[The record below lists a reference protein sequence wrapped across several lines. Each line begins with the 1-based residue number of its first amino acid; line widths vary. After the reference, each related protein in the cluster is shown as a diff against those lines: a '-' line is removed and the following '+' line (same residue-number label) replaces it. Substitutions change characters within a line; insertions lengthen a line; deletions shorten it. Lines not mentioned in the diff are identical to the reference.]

1 MLTSG
6 SKWPRR
12 ARGASLVELLVAL
25 VVFGIVGAA
34 TLRSLDRQARFHS
47 GMLAILESRAQ
58 HAAAHEAIAIELRGA
73 STASGD
79 IGPLSDSSIVF
90 RLAVGTGV
98 ACALTSSSIDLAP
111 DSVSSGQAFARFR
124 TAPQPGDTAW
134 LFLEG
139 NTDLAG
145 DDRWEGFPVTAV
157 AHAPGRCPGNALLD
171 PVQDAGRPGWRL
183 TIARTPPVVAL
194 SAGAPVRL
202 TRKARFA
209 LYRGGTGEQW
219 LGFTEANPVTGAW
232 IAIQPVS
239 GPYVPYNAS
248 APRSSGIAL
257 MGRDSSGT
265 ASLQAGPGLPVA
277 ITLATR
283 TLTTRQVRMDGIV
296 RGRLLDSLHSLIS
309 LRNAR

>member
-1 MLTSG
+1 VLTSG
-6 SKWPRR
+6 SACPRR
-12 ARGASLVELLVAL
+12 ARGVSLVELLVAL
-25 VVFGIVGAA
+25 ALFGIVGAA

-58 HAAAHEAIAIELRGA
+58 HAAAHEAIAVELRGA
-73 STASGD
+73 STAGGD

-90 RLAVGTGV
+90 RLPVGAGV
-98 ACALTSSSIDLAP
+98 ACDMTSNTIDLAP
-111 DSVSSGQAFARFR
+111 DSVASGQVFARFR
-124 TAPQPGDTAW
+124 TSPQQGDTAW

-139 NTDLAG
+139 NTDLPG

-157 AHAPGRCPGNALLD
+157 AHAPGRCPGSALLD
-171 PVQDAGRPGWRL
+171 PALDAGRPGWRL
-183 TIARTPPVVAL
+183 TIAGTPPVVAL
-194 SAGAPVRL
+194 SSGAPVRL

-209 LYRGGTGEQW
+209 LYRGGTGEHW

-265 ASLQAGPGLPVA
+265 ASLQAGPGLPMA
-277 ITLATR
+277 ITVATR
-283 TLTTRQVRMDGIV
+283 TLTTRQVRMDGIA
-296 RGRLLDSLHSLIS
+296 RGRLADSLHSLITV
-309 LRNAR
+309 RNAR

>member
-1 MLTSG
+1 LTSG

-12 ARGASLVELLVAL
+12 TRGVSLVELLVAL

-98 ACALTSSSIDLAP
+98 ACGLTSSSIDLAP

-157 AHAPGRCPGNALLD
+157 AHAPGRCPGNALAR
-171 PVQDAGRPGWRL
+171 PCTGRRSARLAPHHRGNATGRGTVGWC
-183 TIARTPPVVAL
+183 T
-194 SAGAPVRL
+194 
-202 TRKARFA
+202 
-209 LYRGGTGEQW
+209 
-219 LGFTEANPVTGAW
+219 
-232 IAIQPVS
+232 
-239 GPYVPYNAS
+239 S
-248 APRSSGIAL
+248 APDEKGK
-257 MGRDSSGT
+257 
-265 ASLQAGPGLPVA
+265 V
-277 ITLATR
+277 R
-283 TLTTRQVRMDGIV
+283 TLPRRDRRAVA
-296 RGRLLDSLHSLIS
+296 RLH
-309 LRNAR
+309 

>member
-6 SKWPRR
+6 TTCPRR
-12 ARGASLVELLVAL
+12 ARGVSLVELLVAL
-25 VVFGIVGAA
+25 ILFGIVGAA

-58 HAAAHEAIAIELRGA
+58 HAAAHEAIAVELRGA
-73 STASGD
+73 STAGGD

-90 RLAVGTGV
+90 RLPVGAGV
-98 ACALTSSSIDLAP
+98 ACDMTSNTIDLAP
-111 DSVSSGQAFARFR
+111 DSVASGQVFARFR
-124 TAPQPGDTAW
+124 TSPQQGDTAW

-139 NTDLAG
+139 NTDLPG

-157 AHAPGRCPGNALLD
+157 AHAPGRCPGSALLD
-171 PVQDAGRPGWRL
+171 PALDAGRPGWRL
-183 TIARTPPVVAL
+183 TIAGTPPVVAL
-194 SAGAPVRL
+194 SSGAPVRL

-209 LYRGGTGEQW
+209 LYRGGTGEHW

-232 IAIQPVS
+232 IAIQPMS
-239 GPYVPYNAS
+239 GPYVPYNPS

-265 ASLQAGPGLPVA
+265 TSLQAGPRLPVA
-277 ITLATR
+277 ITVATR
-283 TLTTRQVRMDGIV
+283 TLTTRQVRMDGIS
-296 RGRLLDSLHSLIS
+296 RGRLADSLHSLITV
-309 LRNAR
+309 RNAR